1 MTDKAKAS
9 REKILLNEESF
20 SYLFFEG
27 SSPQNPIIFFHATG
41 LNAATY
47 LDLLTKIFE
56 DFDGERSIYAF
67 DQRGHGLSLAEA
79 DHTKLKSWKQFSK
92 EAISFLNSLDH
103 ESVDLMGHSMGGIVA
118 SEVASQLKLK
128 VQNLIMLEPVLYYA
142 PKDVIKLKLKNFLK
156 FDDLSASNKS
166 SSAKQRRNNFA
177 SLEEAIEHFTGRAM
191 FASWPE
197 ESIMN
202 YLEGGLVKKE
212 GSFFLSCDPAWE
224 AKTFQTVTFDTFRFL
239 KKATC
244 PVLIIRGDKETS
256 TFTDEAKDALLNKER
271 ILIEEYK
278 GTHFLPIENVELV
291 SSRVFDF
298 LRKDKC

>member
-1 MTDKAKAS
+1 M
-9 REKILLNEESF
+9 
-20 SYLFFEG
+20 
-27 SSPQNPIIFFHATG
+27 
-41 LNAATY
+41 
-47 LDLLTKIFE
+47 
-56 DFDGERSIYAF
+56 
-67 DQRGHGLSLAEA
+67 SLAEA

-166 SSAKQRRNNFA
+166 SSAKQRRNNFTSFEQA
-177 SLEEAIEHFTGRAM
+177 VEHFTGRAM

-224 AKTFQTVTFDTFRFL
+224 AKTFETVTFDTYRFL
-239 KKATC
+239 TKATC

-256 TFTDEAKDALLNKER
+256 TFTEEAKNALLNKDK
-271 ILIEEYK
+271 IFIEEHK
-278 GTHFLPIENVELV
+278 GTHFLPIEDVELV

-298 LRKDKC
+298 LHKD

>member
-47 LDLLTKIFE
+47 LNLLTKIFE

-128 VQNLIMLEPVLYYA
+128 VQNLIMLEPVLYYS

-177 SLEEAIEHFTGRAM
+177 SFEQAVEHFTGRAM

-224 AKTFQTVTFDTFRFL
+224 AKTFETVTFDTFRFL

-256 TFTDEAKDALLNKER
+256 TFTDEAKNALLNKER

-298 LRKDKC
+298 LHKD

>member
-27 SSPQNPIIFFHATG
+27 SSSQNPIIFFHATG

-47 LDLLTKIFE
+47 LNLLTKIFE

-177 SLEEAIEHFTGRAM
+177 SFEEAIEHFTGRAM

-224 AKTFQTVTFDTFRFL
+224 AKTFETVTFDTFRFL
-239 KKATC
+239 KKVTC

-256 TFTDEAKDALLNKER
+256 TFTDEAKNALLNKDR

-298 LRKDKC
+298 LHKD

>member
-47 LDLLTKIFE
+47 LNLLTKIFE

-92 EAISFLNSLDH
+92 EAISFLNFLDH
-103 ESVDLMGHSMGGIVA
+103 ESFDLMGHSMGGIVA

-177 SLEEAIEHFTGRAM
+177 SFEEAIEHFTGRAM

-224 AKTFQTVTFDTFRFL
+224 AKTFETVTFDTFRFL
-239 KKATC
+239 KEATC

-256 TFTDEAKDALLNKER
+256 TFTDEAKDALLNKDR

-291 SSRVFDF
+291 SSRVIDF
-298 LRKDKC
+298 LHKD

>member
-41 LNAATY
+41 LNAASY
-47 LDLLTKIFE
+47 LNLLTKIFE

-67 DQRGHGLSLAEA
+67 DQRGHGLSEAEA

-128 VQNLIMLEPVLYYA
+128 VQNLIMLEPVLYYS

-177 SLEEAIEHFTGRAM
+177 SFEEAIEHFTGRAM

-224 AKTFQTVTFDTFRFL
+224 AKTFETVTFDTFRFL

-256 TFTDEAKDALLNKER
+256 TFTYEAKNALLNKDR

-298 LRKDKC
+298 LHKD

>member
-47 LDLLTKIFE
+47 LNLLTKIFE

-128 VQNLIMLEPVLYYA
+128 VQNLVMLEPVLYYA

-177 SLEEAIEHFTGRAM
+177 SFEEAIEHFTGRAM

-256 TFTDEAKDALLNKER
+256 TFTDEAKNALLNKDK
-271 ILIEEYK
+271 ILIEEHK

-298 LRKDKC
+298 LHKD

>member
-47 LDLLTKIFE
+47 LNLLTKIFE

-128 VQNLIMLEPVLYYA
+128 VQNLIMLEPVLYYS

-177 SLEEAIEHFTGRAM
+177 SFEEAMEHFTGRAM

-224 AKTFQTVTFDTFRFL
+224 AKTFETVTFDTFRFL

-256 TFTDEAKDALLNKER
+256 TFTDEAKNALLNKDR

-298 LRKDKC
+298 LHKD

>member
-47 LDLLTKIFE
+47 LNLLTKIFE

-177 SLEEAIEHFTGRAM
+177 SFEEAIEHFTGRAM

-224 AKTFQTVTFDTFRFL
+224 AKTFETVTFDTFRFL

-256 TFTDEAKDALLNKER
+256 TFTDEAKNALLNKDR

-298 LRKDKC
+298 LHKD

>member
-47 LDLLTKIFE
+47 LNLLTKIFE

-128 VQNLIMLEPVLYYA
+128 VQNLIMLEPVLYYS
-142 PKDVIKLKLKNFLK
+142 PKDVIKLKLKNFFKL
-156 FDDLSASNKS
+156 DDLSASNKS

-177 SLEEAIEHFTGRAM
+177 SFEEAIEHFTGRAM

-197 ESIMN
+197 ESIIN

-224 AKTFQTVTFDTFRFL
+224 AKTFETVTFDTFRFL

-256 TFTDEAKDALLNKER
+256 TFTDEAKNALLNKDR

-298 LRKDKC
+298 LHKD

>member
-47 LDLLTKIFE
+47 LNLLTKIFE

-177 SLEEAIEHFTGRAM
+177 SFEEAIEHFTGRAM

-224 AKTFQTVTFDTFRFL
+224 AKTFETVTFDTFRFL
-239 KKATC
+239 KKVTC

-256 TFTDEAKDALLNKER
+256 TFTDEAKNALLNKDR

-291 SSRVFDF
+291 SSRVIDF
-298 LRKDKC
+298 LHKD

>member
-47 LDLLTKIFE
+47 LNLLTKIFE

-128 VQNLIMLEPVLYYA
+128 VQNLIMLEPVLYYS
-142 PKDVIKLKLKNFLK
+142 PKDVIKLKLKNFFKL
-156 FDDLSASNKS
+156 DDLSASNKS

-177 SLEEAIEHFTGRAM
+177 SFEEAIEHFTGRAM

-224 AKTFQTVTFDTFRFL
+224 AKTFETVTFDTFRFL

-256 TFTDEAKDALLNKER
+256 TFTDEAKNALLNKDR
-271 ILIEEYK
+271 IFIEEYK

-298 LRKDKC
+298 LHKD

>member
-47 LDLLTKIFE
+47 LNLLTKIFE

-128 VQNLIMLEPVLYYA
+128 VQNLIMLEPVLYYS

-177 SLEEAIEHFTGRAM
+177 SFEEAIEHFTGRAM

-224 AKTFQTVTFDTFRFL
+224 AKTFETVTFDTFRFL

-256 TFTDEAKDALLNKER
+256 TFTDEAKNALLNKER

-298 LRKDKC
+298 LHKD

>member
-27 SSPQNPIIFFHATG
+27 SSSQNPIIFFHATG

-47 LDLLTKIFE
+47 LNLLTKIFE

-128 VQNLIMLEPVLYYA
+128 VQNLIMLEPVLYYS

-177 SLEEAIEHFTGRAM
+177 SFEEAIEHFTGRAM

-224 AKTFQTVTFDTFRFL
+224 AKTFETVTFDTFRFL

-256 TFTDEAKDALLNKER
+256 TFTDEAKNALLNKDR

-298 LRKDKC
+298 LHKD

>member
-27 SSPQNPIIFFHATG
+27 SSSQNPIIFFHATG

-47 LDLLTKIFE
+47 LNLLTKIFE

-67 DQRGHGLSLAEA
+67 DQRGHGLSEAEA

-177 SLEEAIEHFTGRAM
+177 SFEEAIEHFTGRAM

-224 AKTFQTVTFDTFRFL
+224 AKTFETVTFDTFRFL

-256 TFTDEAKDALLNKER
+256 TFTEEAKNALLNKDK

-278 GTHFLPIENVELV
+278 GTHFLPIEDVELV

-298 LRKDKC
+298 LHKD

>member
-47 LDLLTKIFE
+47 LNLLTKIFE

-128 VQNLIMLEPVLYYA
+128 VQNLIMLEPVLYYS

-177 SLEEAIEHFTGRAM
+177 SFEEAIEHFTGRAM

-256 TFTDEAKDALLNKER
+256 TFTDEAKDALLNKDR

-298 LRKDKC
+298 LHKD

>member
-27 SSPQNPIIFFHATG
+27 SSSQNPIIFFHATG

-47 LDLLTKIFE
+47 LNLLTKIFE

-177 SLEEAIEHFTGRAM
+177 SFEEAVEHFTGRAM

-224 AKTFQTVTFDTFRFL
+224 AKTFETVTFDTFRFL

-256 TFTDEAKDALLNKER
+256 TFTDEAKNALLNKDR

-298 LRKDKC
+298 LNKD

>member
-47 LDLLTKIFE
+47 LNLLTKIFE

-128 VQNLIMLEPVLYYA
+128 VQNLIMLEPVLYYS

-224 AKTFQTVTFDTFRFL
+224 AKTFETVTFDTFRFL

-256 TFTDEAKDALLNKER
+256 TFTDEAKNALLDKDR
-271 ILIEEYK
+271 ILIEEHK

-298 LRKDKC
+298 LHKD

>member
-47 LDLLTKIFE
+47 LNLLTKIFE

-67 DQRGHGLSLAEA
+67 DQRGHGLSEAEA

-177 SLEEAIEHFTGRAM
+177 SFEEAMEHFTGRAM

-224 AKTFQTVTFDTFRFL
+224 AKTFETVTFDTFRFL

-256 TFTDEAKDALLNKER
+256 TFTDEAKNALLNKDR

-298 LRKDKC
+298 LHKD

>member
-27 SSPQNPIIFFHATG
+27 SSSQNPIIFFHATG

-47 LDLLTKIFE
+47 LNLLTKIFE

-92 EAISFLNSLDH
+92 EAISFLNFLDH
-103 ESVDLMGHSMGGIVA
+103 ESFDLMGHSMGGIVA

-156 FDDLSASNKS
+156 FDNLSASNKS
-166 SSAKQRRNNFA
+166 SSAKQRRNNFD
-177 SLEEAIEHFTGRAM
+177 SFEEAIEHFTGRAM

-224 AKTFQTVTFDTFRFL
+224 AKTFETVTFDTFRFL

-256 TFTDEAKDALLNKER
+256 TFTDEAKNALLNKDR

-298 LRKDKC
+298 LHKD

>member
-9 REKILLNEESF
+9 REKILLNGESF

-27 SSPQNPIIFFHATG
+27 SSSQNPIIFFHATG

-47 LDLLTKIFE
+47 LNLLTKIFE

-142 PKDVIKLKLKNFLK
+142 PKDVIKLKLKNFLN

-177 SLEEAIEHFTGRAM
+177 SFEEAIEHITGRAM

-256 TFTDEAKDALLNKER
+256 TFTDEAKNALLNKDR

-298 LRKDKC
+298 LHKD

>member
-27 SSPQNPIIFFHATG
+27 SSSQNPIIFFHATG

-47 LDLLTKIFE
+47 LNLLTKIFE

-67 DQRGHGLSLAEA
+67 DQRGHGLSVAEA

-177 SLEEAIEHFTGRAM
+177 SFEEAIEHFTGRAM

-224 AKTFQTVTFDTFRFL
+224 AKTFETVTFDTFRFL

-256 TFTDEAKDALLNKER
+256 TFTDEAKNALLNKDR

-298 LRKDKC
+298 LHKD

>member
-47 LDLLTKIFE
+47 LNLLTKIFE

-177 SLEEAIEHFTGRAM
+177 SFEEAIEHFTGRAM

-224 AKTFQTVTFDTFRFL
+224 AKTFETVTFDTFRFL

-256 TFTDEAKDALLNKER
+256 TFTDEAKNALLNKDR

-291 SSRVFDF
+291 SSRVFNF
-298 LRKDKC
+298 LHKD